1 MRCAICPCDPPCTVL
16 VGHNCTQHI
25 IPIRLRSKEYK
36 YTIHLRAIRW
46 RPADMIKSVERIVLR
61 APKIQSLRL
70 INCHKIWINMQIVDY
85 NYRQTFVS

>member
-1 MRCAICPCDPPCTVL
+1 
-16 VGHNCTQHI
+16 
-25 IPIRLRSKEYK
+25 
-36 YTIHLRAIRW
+36 
-46 RPADMIKSVERIVLR
+46 MIKSVERIVLR